1 MVAIDEWI
9 CKCKSYM
16 DKKMVHL
23 LVICSLIKFEVSI
36 SSTKLNYIIPILGVR
51 FCFKIFILLAR
62 LSAAFDIKGL

>member
-1 MVAIDEWI
+1 
-9 CKCKSYM
+9 
-16 DKKMVHL
+16 MVHL

-36 SSTKLNYIIPILGVR
+36 SSTKLNYIIPVLGVR